1 MKNEDK
7 TDFHVFETN
16 HPYFIELGL
25 GTFTTGTLLE
35 WWNERDNLGRY
46 LNRRH
51 INVPFGPTDK
61 LDTVT
66 NTLQSLLGITDTTEF
81 SWYGWK
87 PNLEI
92 PNAGRFIEQNLKGL
106 DSNEGGEDSQIWSY
120 AGKTILGI
128 GDVQSAVDSLNLDT
142 KNPVIGVFLS
152 GVDPAFPDVQ
162 PLYAD
167 APPPFE
173 PPSTPSGINAA
184 NSGVAATNVALS
196 GYYEPLKDIS
206 PLYSLIQLN
215 KFMNHFDDY
224 YPRET
229 WELNDPNTYPGL
241 AKKEAFGSYAL
252 LNEIKSAK
260 GNPRVQW
267 SGDVTFF
274 INQNDGLIQNCEITE
289 NIKFSLYLKDES
301 MTAKTGK
308 AVTMKEMS
316 FVGPRRDAV
325 GAIGGEDGER
335 VSDDQEDVTR
345 QAAGEVDLQWNPVS
359 KKWQSGNVNMLC
371 KLVTNLRPGKAP
383 SLDFLLN
390 NDIRETLEE
399 EGNEN
404 CYIPS
409 RGSGMLI
416 RTQNSM
422 PLQWSP
428 NYAQTA
434 DTRCSDSDNNRNKQ
448 IVPVYNFNPR
458 KTYPS
463 GEEVL
468 LTQIDGVWHVSDL
481 GRGEPEEEA
490 PPVAVGIGKWG
501 PFTYTMTSSQF
512 FFKGIPSGENTQG
525 YVDVTPRDAEL
536 GFHVNYYLSA
546 KTDPKGQGVEDADLN
561 LYRKYDIPGDEVTG
575 RTPNGGYNF
584 TQPFNTENYKRWGDV
599 PAYFQQTSFDYL
611 DSKVFGIRGKE
622 GAGGTGGTFANKDL
636 CSIAS
641 TSATIN
647 SAGHPIP
654 FEASEYPSRNSANC
668 GAFFG
673 CVFPNGYQGTEE
685 YDSDDPRKFVVGGT
699 SNNILSHPAE
709 NYFTLSDTNTNK
721 PFDPGNGLS
730 DRNDANAA
738 TQAQV
743 NRPFETYNVEE
754 NNWSRGTYKHQANIF
769 YMGAD
774 NQRKSMPADVMLNAS
789 PDGKNGSPIK
799 PIGIFNDIYPTG
811 ARNTTW
817 ADPSFD
823 LAKSVGEK
831 INAGVWLYRIPDT
844 GDIDLNDSAFDF
856 QPVTRSNIMFRPLK
870 LEAYLGMGRLSAP
883 FTKVNA
889 PMDVD
894 QWVINQSIPKFGI
907 ARTLPYTIFTEI
919 ATSTVSKELPISV
932 FASDREFENAKH
944 NFAGY
949 ERGNAYK
956 NGPLKWGAW
965 TLHKKNYSRLH
976 EYSYWEQNN
985 KGGGMFFSKEFLE
998 NGDPYRL
1005 TQSQGGATGEENWKG
1020 AGAFGII
1027 GTNLKVSANTI
1038 IEFTTKN
1045 LYGMGA
1051 AAAGKFTI
1059 QGGHQ
1064 EQNKSWGVSNFV
1076 ESYKQENIIDLSV
1089 RIYQGHPADQTLYD
1103 PRYFAVHHF
1112 NPGVD
1117 FAFDVY
1123 KGAND
1128 IQVNDLGQGKPIPRN
1143 YLSDEFKNLRNCSG
1157 DLLSSVTYV
1166 FPEASGAD
1174 IRIPSRWAEHID
1186 PTVGDPANC
1195 PNGEQHVDG
1204 GTYEPVE
1211 LAEYSRVFKDATADG
1226 LTATPSPSPPLMGEE
1241 YWLVDTKRNGKLL
1254 PYRYYAK
1261 TLGIPLHSYNVQMVS
1276 QSDVEGQPAW
1286 DYASKLIVTNS
1297 GTGFSSGD
1305 AVGIFE
1311 NDIILRVTATGDGG
1325 SVAALSVERFGS
1337 GIPVNKTAS
1346 SGDLIGS
1353 FDPSFIIS
1361 PIVGAGEDFNGYFVS
1376 AGLQNSIQYDD
1387 KPFLIK
1393 RNGEEINRIAANEPG
1408 PKHLSTGFSSAA
1420 EPLAF
1425 IEDTATVQYI
1435 LPDLLKSDDG
1445 SYDIFFHFHNDITMT
1460 WFACGSD
1467 AQNDPWG
1474 NKDNVAESNE
1484 QYISIEG
1491 INLL

>member
-1 MKNEDK
+1 MKNQDK

-51 INVPFGPTDK
+51 INVPSGPTDK

-92 PNAGRFIEQNLKGL
+92 PNAGRFIKQNLKGL

-120 AGKTILGI
+120 AGKTTVGI
-128 GDVQSAVDSLNLDT
+128 GDVQSTVDTLSLDT

-162 PLYAD
+162 PLYASASD
-167 APPPFE
+167 PFD
-173 PPSTPSGINAA
+173 PPSTQEEINEATSA
-184 NSGVAATNVALS
+184 NIALAE
-196 GYYEPLKDIS
+196 YYAPLKDIS

-274 INQNDGLIQNCEITE
+274 INQNNGLLKNCEITE
-289 NIKFSLYLKDES
+289 NVKFSLYLKDES

-345 QAAGEVDLQWNPVS
+345 QAAGEIDLQWNPVS

-434 DTRCSDSDNNRNKQ
+434 DTRCSDQDNKNKQ

-481 GRGEPEEEA
+481 GRGEEEEEA
-490 PPVAVGIGKWG
+490 PPVATGIGKWG

-512 FFKGIPSGENTQG
+512 FFKGIPSVENTQG

-546 KTDPKGQGVEDADLN
+546 KTDPKGQGAEDSLLN
-561 LYRKYDIPGDEVTG
+561 LYVKYDIAGDEVTG
-575 RTPNGGYNF
+575 RKPNGGYNF
-584 TQPFNTENYKRWGDV
+584 TEPFNTEKYERWGDV

-611 DSKVFGIRGKE
+611 DSKVFGIRGKAGST
-622 GAGGTGGTFANKDL
+622 GANRDL

-654 FEASEYPSRNSANC
+654 FEASEYTTRNSANC

-685 YDSDDPRKFVVGGT
+685 YDSNDARSFTIDGT
-699 SNNILSHPAE
+699 SSRGTNFQ
-709 NYFTLSDTNTNK
+709 NYFDTTTNNTRTSK
-721 PFDPGNGLS
+721 PFDRGDGLI

-743 NRPFETYNVEE
+743 NRPFESYDVTE
-754 NNWSRGTYKHQANIF
+754 NGWSRGTNNHQANIF
-769 YMGAD
+769 YMDAD
-774 NQRKSMPADVMLNAS
+774 NKRKSMPADVMLNAS
-789 PDGKNGSPIK
+789 PNGEYGSPIK
-799 PIGIFNDIYPTG
+799 PIGVFNDIYPTG
-811 ARNTTW
+811 TD
-817 ADPSFD
+817 DPTFDD
-823 LAKSVGEK
+823 LAALVPNKVNE
-831 INAGVWLYRIPDT
+831 GVWLFRRAAD
-844 GDIDLNDSAFDF
+844 GEVDVNDSAFDF

-870 LEAYLGMGRLSAP
+870 LEAYLGMGRLSVP
-883 FTKVNA
+883 FSQVGQ
-889 PMDVD
+889 PMDVAK
-894 QWVINQSIPKFGI
+894 WVKNHSIPNFDI
-907 ARTLPYTIFTEI
+907 VRSSPYTIFTEI
-919 ATSTVSKELPISV
+919 ATSTVSKELPISA
-932 FASDREFENAKH
+932 FASDREFKNAH
-944 NFAGY
+944 YNFAGW
-949 ERGNAYK
+949 ERGNAYPQ
-956 NGPLKWGAW
+956 GPLKWGAW

-976 EYSYWEQNN
+976 EYNYWEQNIE
-985 KGGGMFFSKEFLE
+985 GGGMFFSNEFIQ

-1005 TQSQGGATGEENWKG
+1005 TQSEGATGEENWKG

-1027 GTNLKVSANTI
+1027 GTNLKVSANTS

-1059 QGGHQ
+1059 QGGYQ
-1064 EQNKSWGVSNFV
+1064 QQNKSWGVSNFV

-1123 KGAND
+1123 RGTEPIK
-1128 IQVNDLGQGKPIPRN
+1128 VNPLGQGKLIPRN
-1143 YLSDEFKNLRNCSG
+1143 YLSDEFKNLRDNNG
-1157 DLLSSVTYV
+1157 DLLDTVTYV

-1174 IRIPSRWAEHID
+1174 IRIPSRWAKHID
-1186 PTVGDPANC
+1186 STVGDGA
-1195 PNGEQHVDG
+1195 GYQHAEG
-1204 GTYEPVE
+1204 GTYEPAE
-1211 LAEYSRVFKDATADG
+1211 LAPDSLVFKDATAEG
-1226 LTATPSPSPPLMGEE
+1226 LDASTPSPPLMGEE

-1261 TLGIPLHSYNVQMVS
+1261 TLGIPIANIPPVNNSVQMVAEE
-1276 QSDVEGQPAW
+1276 DVEGQPAW
-1286 DYASKLIVTNS
+1286 DHASSLIVTNY
-1297 GTGFSSGD
+1297 GTGFSVDD

-1311 NDIILRVTATGDGG
+1311 NDIILRVTAIGDGG
-1325 SVAALSVERFGS
+1325 SVAELSVERFGS

-1353 FDPSFIIS
+1353 FNPSFIIS
-1361 PIVGAGEDFNGYFVS
+1361 PIVGAGEGFNGYFVS

-1408 PKHLSTGFSSAA
+1408 PKHISTGFSNAT

-1425 IEDTATVQYI
+1425 IEDTATVQYVI
-1435 LPDLLKSDDG
+1435 PDLLKSDDG
-1445 SYDIFFHFHNDITMT
+1445 SYDIFFHFHNDISMT
-1460 WFACGSD
+1460 WFACGADS
-1467 AQNDPWG
+1467 QNTPWG
-1474 NKDNVAESNE
+1474 NRDNPAESNE
-1484 QYISIEG
+1484 QYISIES

>member
-1 MKNEDK
+1 MKNQDK

-61 LDTVT
+61 LDNVT
-66 NTLQSLLGITDTTEF
+66 NTLQNLLGITDTTEF

-92 PNAGRFIEQNLKGL
+92 ENAGRFIKQNLKGL
-106 DSNEGGEDSQIWSY
+106 DSNGGGEDSQIWSY
-120 AGKTILGI
+120 AGKTIVGI
-128 GDVQSAVDSLNLDT
+128 GDVQSTVGTLELNT

-152 GVDPAFPDVQ
+152 GVDPAFPNVK
-162 PLYAD
+162 PLYASASDPFYPPNTPEEENEATSGNIALD
-167 APPPFE
+167 A
-173 PPSTPSGINAA
+173 
-184 NSGVAATNVALS
+184 
-196 GYYEPLKDIS
+196 YYAPLKKIS

-241 AKKEAFGSYAL
+241 TKEEAFGSYAL

-274 INQNDGLIQNCEITE
+274 INQNNGLINNCEITD
-289 NIKFSLYLKDES
+289 NITFSLYLKDES

-325 GAIGGEDGER
+325 GANGGEDGER
-335 VSDDQEDVTR
+335 ESDDQEDPTR
-345 QAAGEVDLQWNPVS
+345 QAAGEIDLQWNPVS

-371 KLVTNLRPGKAP
+371 KLVTELKPGKVP

-390 NDIRETLEE
+390 NDIKETLEE

-434 DTRCSDSDNNRNKQ
+434 DTRCSDQDNKSKQ

-481 GRGEPEEEA
+481 GRGEEEEDA
-490 PPVAVGIGKWG
+490 GVVTTRIGKWG

-512 FFKGIPSGENTQG
+512 FFKGIPSVENTQG

-546 KTDPKGQGVEDADLN
+546 IYDPKLQGLEDAYLN
-561 LYRKYDIPGDEVTG
+561 LYHKYDIAGDEVTG
-575 RTPNGGYNF
+575 RKPNGGYNF
-584 TQPFNTENYKRWGDV
+584 TQPFNTENYERWGDV

-611 DSKVFGIRGKE
+611 DSQVFGIRGK
-622 GAGGTGGTFANKDL
+622 AGTIRANPDL

-647 SAGHPIP
+647 SAGRTIP
-654 FEASEYPSRNSANC
+654 FEASEYTSRNSANC

-685 YDSDDPRKFVVGGT
+685 YDSDKRDFTVGRRSSST
-699 SNNILSHPAE
+699 YPPE
-709 NYFTLSDTNTNK
+709 NYFDTTTNNTPTSK
-721 PFDPGNGLS
+721 PFDSGNGLS
-730 DRNDANAA
+730 SRNDANAA
-738 TQAQV
+738 TSAQV
-743 NRPFETYNVEE
+743 NRPFEAYDVTE
-754 NNWSRGTYKHQANIF
+754 NGWSRGTDNHQANIF
-769 YMGAD
+769 YMDAK
-774 NQRKSMPADVMLNAS
+774 NKRKSMPADVMLNAS
-789 PDGKNGSPIK
+789 PSGEYGSPIK
-799 PIGIFNDIYPTG
+799 PIGVFNDIYPSGTP
-811 ARNTTW
+811 N
-817 ADPSFD
+817 FD
-823 LAKSVGEK
+823 LAKSAGEK

-844 GDIDLNDSAFDF
+844 GDADFNDSAFDF

-870 LEAYLGMGRLSAP
+870 LEAYLGMGRLSYP
-883 FTKVNA
+883 YTKVNA
-889 PMDVD
+889 PMDVAD
-894 QWVINQSIPKFGI
+894 WVKNKSIPNFGT
-907 ARTLPYTIFTEI
+907 ARTSPYTIFTEI
-919 ATSTVSKELPISV
+919 ATSTVSKELPISA

-944 NFAGY
+944 NFAGW
-949 ERGNAYK
+949 ERGNAYRQ
-956 NGPLKWGAW
+956 GPLKWGAW

-976 EYSYWEQNN
+976 EYDYWEQNIE
-985 KGGGMFFSKEFLE
+985 GGGMFFTKEFIQ

-1005 TQSQGGATGEENWKG
+1005 TELEGATGEENWKG

-1027 GTNLKVSANTI
+1027 GTNLKVFANTS
-1038 IEFTTKN
+1038 IEFTTKS

-1059 QGGHQ
+1059 QAGNE
-1064 EQNKSWGVSNFV
+1064 EQNKTWGVSNFV

-1123 KGAND
+1123 KGTGN
-1128 IQVNDLGQGKPIPRN
+1128 IPVNDLGQNKPIPRN
-1143 YLSDEFKNLRNCSG
+1143 YSSVDFKNLRDNNG
-1157 DLLSSVTYV
+1157 DLLRTVTYE

-1174 IRIPSRWAEHID
+1174 IRIPSRWEKHID
-1186 PTVGDPANC
+1186 YTVGDNTDY
-1195 PNGEQHVDG
+1195 QHAEG
-1204 GTYEPVE
+1204 GTYAPVE
-1211 LAEYSRVFKDATADG
+1211 LASYSLVFKDATAEG
-1226 LTATPSPSPPLMGEE
+1226 IALEPSPPLMDEK

-1261 TLGIPLHSYNVQMVS
+1261 TLGIPIANIPIFNSVQMVAEE
-1276 QSDVEGQPAW
+1276 DAEGKPAW

-1297 GTGFSSGD
+1297 GTGFSVDD

-1311 NDIILRVTATGDGG
+1311 NDIILRVTAIGDGG

-1346 SGDLIGS
+1346 SGDLIGN
-1353 FDPSFIIS
+1353 FNPSFIIS
-1361 PIVGAGEDFNGYFVS
+1361 PIVGAGEGFNGYFVS

-1408 PKHLSTGFSSAA
+1408 PKHISTGFSNAA

-1425 IEDTATVQYI
+1425 IEDTATVQYVI
-1435 LPDLLKSDDG
+1435 PDLLKSDDG
-1445 SYDIFFHFHNDITMT
+1445 SYDIFFHFHNDISMT
-1460 WFACGSD
+1460 WFACGS
-1467 AQNDPWG
+1467 NLNNTPWG
-1474 NKDNVAESNE
+1474 DSSNVAEANE
-1484 QYISIEG
+1484 QYISIED

>member
-1 MKNEDK
+1 MKNPDK

-66 NTLQSLLGITDTTEF
+66 NTLQNLLGITDTTEF

-87 PNLEI
+87 PNLDT
-92 PNAGRFIEQNLKGL
+92 PNAGRFAKQNLKGL
-106 DSNEGGEDSQIWSY
+106 DSNAGGEDSYIWSY
-120 AGKTILGI
+120 AGKTTVGI
-128 GDVQSAVDSLNLDT
+128 GDIQSTVDRLNLDT
-142 KNPVIGVFLS
+142 ENPVIGVFLS
-152 GVDPAFPDVQ
+152 GVDPAYPDVQ
-162 PLYAD
+162 PLYVSAAD
-167 APPPFE
+167 PFD
-173 PPSTPSGINAA
+173 PPSTPEEINEATSGNI
-184 NSGVAATNVALS
+184 ALAE
-196 GYYEPLKDIS
+196 YYAPLKDIS

-215 KFMNHFDDY
+215 KFINHFDDY

-229 WELNDPNTYPGL
+229 WELNVANTYPGL
-241 AKKEAFGSYAL
+241 EKKQAFGSYAL

-260 GNPRVQW
+260 SNPRIQW

-274 INQNDGLIQNCEITE
+274 INQNNGLIQNCEITD
-289 NIKFSLYLKDES
+289 NITFSLYLKDES

-345 QAAGEVDLQWNPVS
+345 QAAGEVDLQWNPVT

-371 KLVTNLRPGKAP
+371 KLVTQLRPGKVP
-383 SLDFLLN
+383 TLDHLLN

-399 EGNEN
+399 EDNAN

-428 NYAQTA
+428 NYAETA
-434 DTRCSDSDNNRNKQ
+434 DTRCKDEGRNKQ

-481 GRGEPEEEA
+481 GRGEEEEEA
-490 PPVAVGIGKWG
+490 PPVAVGIGRWG
-501 PFTYTMTSSQF
+501 SFTYTMTSSQF
-512 FFKGIPSGENTQG
+512 FFKGLPSGNTTKE
-525 YVDVTPRDAEL
+525 YVDITPRDAEL
-536 GFHVNYYLSA
+536 NFHVNYYLSA
-546 KTDPKGQGVEDADLN
+546 KTDPKLQGAEDALLN
-561 LYRKYDIPGDEVTG
+561 LFRKYDNPGDEVTG

-584 TQPFNTENYKRWGDV
+584 TQPFNTANYGRWGDV

-611 DSKVFGIRGKE
+611 DSQIFGIRGKE
-622 GAGGTGGTFANKDL
+622 STRFVDGPDK

-641 TSATIN
+641 TSATLN
-647 SAGHPIP
+647 SAGKVIP
-654 FEASEYPSRNSANC
+654 FEASEYPSRNAAHC

-673 CVFPNGYQGTEE
+673 CLFPNGYQGTEI
-685 YDSDDPRKFVVGGT
+685 YDGDDPRTFLVDGE
-699 SNNILSHPAE
+699 SSRDANFE
-709 NYFTLSDTNTNK
+709 DYFNVDNQSITTN
-721 PFDPGNGLS
+721 PFDKGNGLD
-730 DRNDANAA
+730 DRNDVSVQ

-743 NRPFETYNVEE
+743 NQPFESYSIEQNA
-754 NNWSRGTYKHQANIF
+754 WSRGTYAHQANIF
-769 YMGAD
+769 YLDAE

-799 PIGIFNDIYPTG
+799 PIGVFNDIYPTG
-811 ARNTTW
+811 APKTKW
-817 ADPSFD
+817 DDPSFD
-823 LAKSVGEK
+823 LVKSVPNKVNE
-831 INAGVWLYRIPDT
+831 GVWLYRAPET
-844 GDIDLNDSAFDF
+844 GEADINVSAFDF

-870 LEAYLGMGRLSAP
+870 MEAYLGMGQLSVP
-883 FTKVNA
+883 FNKVDA
-889 PMDVD
+889 DRGTLMDVD
-894 QWVINQSIPKFGI
+894 KWVKEKSIPNWGEFKTSPN
-907 ARTLPYTIFTEI
+907 TLFTEI
-919 ATSTVSKELPISV
+919 ATSTVSKELPIGGY
-932 FASDREFENAKH
+932 ASDREFPNAKH

-949 ERGNAYK
+949 ERGNAYPQ
-956 NGPLKWGAW
+956 GPLKWGAW
-965 TLHKKNYSRLH
+965 TKHKPTYTRLH
-976 EYSYWEQNN
+976 EYNYWERNN
-985 KGGGMFFSKEFLE
+985 AGGGMYFANEFIAG
-998 NGDPYRL
+998 GDPYRMEGDYD
-1005 TQSQGGATGEENWKG
+1005 SNWKG
-1020 AGAFGII
+1020 GGAFGII
-1027 GTNLKVSANTI
+1027 TTSLKVSANTT

-1051 AAAGKFTI
+1051 AAAGEFTI
-1059 QGGHQ
+1059 QGGHA
-1064 EQNKSWGVSNFV
+1064 EQNKSWGVSNFI

-1089 RIYQGHPADQTLYD
+1089 RIYQGHPTEQTLYD

-1117 FAFDVY
+1117 FAFDLYQGTGV
-1123 KGAND
+1123 
-1128 IQVNDLGQGKPIPRN
+1128 IPVNALGQGKPIPRN
-1143 YLSDEFKNLRNCSG
+1143 YLSDDFKNLRDGNG
-1157 DLLSSVTYV
+1157 DLLDTVTYV

-1174 IRIPSRWAEHID
+1174 IGIPSRWEKHID
-1186 PTVGDPANC
+1186 PTVSGDNLH
-1195 PNGEQHVDG
+1195 HVDG
-1204 GTYEPVE
+1204 GTFSPIE
-1211 LAEYSRVFKDATADG
+1211 LADYSRVFKDATAEGVFG
-1226 LTATPSPSPPLMGEE
+1226 LLSAPKPPLMNEE
-1241 YWLVDTKRNGKLL
+1241 YWLPDTKRNGKLL

-1261 TLGIPLHSYNVQMVS
+1261 TLGVPIPHLISDNPSVTMVA
-1276 QSDVEGQPAW
+1276 QKDVEGEPA
-1286 DYASKLIVTNS
+1286 YTHAGSLIVTNF
-1297 GTGFSSGD
+1297 GTGFSVD
-1305 AVGIFE
+1305 EAVGIFE
-1311 NDIILRVTATGDGG
+1311 NDIILRVTAVGEGG
-1325 SVAALSVERFGS
+1325 SVAGLSVERFGS
-1337 GIPVNKTAS
+1337 GIPVNKTRG

-1353 FDPSFIIS
+1353 FTSNFTIS
-1361 PIVGAGEDFNGYFVS
+1361 PLVGAGEGFNGYFVS
-1376 AGLQNSIQYDD
+1376 AGLQNSIQHDD

-1408 PKHLSTGFSSAA
+1408 PKHLSTGKSSAA

-1425 IEDTATVQYI
+1425 IEDTETVQYI
-1435 LPDLLKSDDG
+1435 IPELLKTNDG

-1460 WFACGSD
+1460 WFSCGSNLT
-1467 AQNDPWG
+1467 QTPWG
-1474 NKDNVAESNE
+1474 DRNNLAEANE

>member
-1 MKNEDK
+1 MKNQDK

-51 INVPFGPTDK
+51 INVPSGPTDK
-61 LDTVT
+61 LETVD

-81 SWYGWK
+81 SWYGWE

-92 PNAGRFIEQNLKGL
+92 PNAGRFIKQNLKGL
-106 DSNEGGEDSQIWSY
+106 DSNEGGEDSQTWSY
-120 AGKTILGI
+120 TGKTTVEIDDI
-128 GDVQSAVDSLNLDT
+128 QSAVDRLNLHT

-152 GVDPAFPDVQ
+152 GVDPAYPAFPKVQ
-162 PLYAD
+162 PLYASAAD
-167 APPPFE
+167 PFD
-173 PPSTPSGINAA
+173 PPSTPEEINKATSGNI
-184 NSGVAATNVALS
+184 ALS
-196 GYYEPLKDIS
+196 GYYAPLKDIS

-229 WELNDPNTYPGL
+229 WELNEPHTYPGL
-241 AKKEAFGSYAL
+241 QKKEAFGSYAL

-274 INQNDGLIQNCEITE
+274 INQNDGLIQNCEITD

-345 QAAGEVDLQWNPVS
+345 QAAGEIDLQWNPVS

-371 KLVTNLRPGKAP
+371 KLVTQLRPGKAP

-416 RTQNSM
+416 RAQNSM

-428 NYAQTA
+428 NYAQTE
-434 DTRCSDSDNNRNKQ
+434 DTRCSDQDNKSKQ

-468 LTQIDGVWHVSDL
+468 LTQIDGIWHVSDL
-481 GRGEPEEEA
+481 GRGEEEEEA

-512 FFKGIPSGENTQG
+512 FFKGIPSFETTRR
-525 YVDVTPRDAEL
+525 YIDVTPRDAEL

-546 KTDPKGQGVEDADLN
+546 KHDPNQGEEDAALN
-561 LYRKYDIPGDEVTG
+561 LYHKYDIPGDEVTG

-584 TQPFNTENYKRWGDV
+584 TQPFNTENYERWGDV

-611 DSKVFGIRGKE
+611 DSKVFGIRGKPSS
-622 GAGGTGGTFANKDL
+622 TGDKRPDL

-654 FEASEYPSRNSANC
+654 FDASEYPYRNSANC

-685 YDSDDPRKFVVGGT
+685 YDSDDPRKFTVGGT
-699 SNNILSHPAE
+699 SNSADYPAM
-709 NYFTLSDTNTNK
+709 NYFTTLTDSYVNK

-743 NRPFETYNVEE
+743 NKPFEAYDVEE
-754 NNWSRGTYKHQANIF
+754 NGWSRGTDKHQANIF
-769 YMGAD
+769 YMDAD

-789 PDGKNGSPIK
+789 PEGKNGSPIK
-799 PIGIFNDIYPTG
+799 PIGVFNDIYPTG
-811 ARNTTW
+811 VPN
-817 ADPSFD
+817 SFD

-831 INAGVWLYRIPDT
+831 VNAGVWLSRLPQDAISN
-844 GDIDLNDSAFDF
+844 DIDVNDSAFDF
-856 QPVTRSNIMFRPLK
+856 QPVVRSNIMFRPLK
-870 LEAYLGMGRLSAP
+870 LEAYLGMGRLSLP
-883 FTKVNA
+883 YTKANN
-889 PMDVD
+889 PKLDVKL
-894 QWVINQSIPKFGI
+894 WNKTASIPRFDLIKNS
-907 ARTLPYTIFTEI
+907 PYTIFSEI
-919 ATSTVSKELPISV
+919 GTSTVSKDLPISA
-932 FASDREFENAKH
+932 FASDREFKNAEH

-949 ERGNAYK
+949 ERDNAYPQ
-956 NGPLKWGAW
+956 GPLKWGAW

-985 KGGGMFFSKEFLE
+985 EGGGMFFTKEFIQ

-1005 TQSQGGATGEENWKG
+1005 TEDEGATGEENWKG

-1051 AAAGKFTI
+1051 AAAGKFTV

-1064 EQNKSWGVSNFV
+1064 QQNKSWGVSNFV

-1089 RIYQGHPADQTLYD
+1089 RIYQGHPEDQTLYD

-1117 FAFDVY
+1117 FAFDLY
-1123 KGAND
+1123 KGSSN
-1128 IQVNDLGQGKPIPRN
+1128 IPVNDLSSDSGVIPRN
-1143 YLSDEFKNLRNCSG
+1143 YLFDEFNNLRNSDG
-1157 DLLSSVTYV
+1157 DLLDTVTYV

-1174 IRIPSRWAEHID
+1174 IRIPSRWEKHID
-1186 PTVGDPANC
+1186 STISGDDLHH
-1195 PNGEQHVDG
+1195 EDG
-1204 GTYEPVE
+1204 GVFSPIE
-1211 LAEYSRVFKDATADG
+1211 LADGSVVLKDATAEG
-1226 LTATPSPSPPLMGEE
+1226 LVGELKPPLMDEE

-1261 TLGIPLHSYNVQMVS
+1261 TLGIPIANLSPLNPTVNMIAEE
-1276 QSDVEGQPAW
+1276 DAEGQPAW
-1286 DYASKLIVTNS
+1286 DHKYKLIVTNF
-1297 GTGFSSGD
+1297 GTGFSENE
-1305 AVGIFE
+1305 AVGILE

-1346 SGDLIGS
+1346 RGDLIGS
-1353 FDPSFIIS
+1353 FKPNFIIS
-1361 PIVGAGEDFNGYFVS
+1361 PIVGAGKDFNGYFVS

-1393 RNGEEINRIAANEPG
+1393 RAGNEINRIAANEPG

-1420 EPLAF
+1420 EEKAF
-1425 IEDTATVQYI
+1425 IEDTATVQYVI
-1435 LPDLLKSDDG
+1435 PDLLKSEDG
-1445 SYDIFFHFHNDITMT
+1445 SYDIFFHFHNDISMT
-1460 WFACGSD
+1460 WFACGS
-1467 AQNDPWG
+1467 NLNNTPWG
-1474 NKDNVAESNE
+1474 NQNNIAESNE

>member
-1 MKNEDK
+1 MKNQDQ

-25 GTFTTGTLLE
+25 GTFTTGTLIE

-51 INVPFGPTDK
+51 INVPSGPTDK

-66 NTLQSLLGITDTTEF
+66 NTLQSLLGITNTTEF

-92 PNAGRFIEQNLKGL
+92 PNAGRFLQQNLKGL
-106 DSNEGGEDSQIWSY
+106 DSNQGGEDSQIWSY
-120 AGKTILGI
+120 AGKTTVGILN
-128 GDVQSAVDSLNLDT
+128 VQSAVDDLNLKT
-142 KNPVIGVFLS
+142 ENPVIGVFLE
-152 GVDPAFPDVQ
+152 DKQ
-162 PLYAD
+162 
-167 APPPFE
+167 PFE
-173 PPSTPSGINAA
+173 VKPMYAGAA
-184 NSGVAATNVALS
+184 PE
-196 GYYEPLKDIS
+196 YYAPLKDIS

-229 WELNDPNTYPGL
+229 WKIDDANTHPGL
-241 AKKEAFGSYAL
+241 TEEQAFGSYAL

-274 INQNDGLIQNCEITE
+274 INQNNGLINNCEITD
-289 NIKFSLYLKDES
+289 NITFSLYLKDES

-325 GAIGGEDGER
+325 GAIGGGEDGER
-335 VSDDQEDVTR
+335 VPDDQEDVTR
-345 QAAGEVDLQWNPVS
+345 QVAGEVDLQWNPVS

-371 KLVTNLRPGKAP
+371 KLVTELKPGKVP
-383 SLDFLLN
+383 TLDHLLK

-399 EGNEN
+399 EDNKN
-404 CYIPS
+404 CYVPS
-409 RGSGMLI
+409 RGSGMPI

-434 DTRCSDSDNNRNKQ
+434 DTRCSDKNRNKQ

-468 LTQIDGVWHVSDL
+468 LTQIDGIWHVSDL
-481 GRGEPEEEA
+481 GRGEEEEDA
-490 PPVAVGIGKWG
+490 GVVPTGIGKWG

-512 FFKGIPSGENTQG
+512 FFKGIPSGENTRG

-546 KTDPKGQGVEDADLN
+546 RTDPKGQGLEDANLN
-561 LYRKYDIPGDEVTG
+561 LYRKYDTPGDEATG

-584 TQPFNTENYKRWGDV
+584 TQPFNTENYERWGDV

-611 DSKVFGIRGKE
+611 DSQIFGIRGKAGDVGSE
-622 GAGGTGGTFANKDL
+622 GERSNSDK

-641 TSATIN
+641 TSATVN
-647 SAGHPIP
+647 SAGQNIP
-654 FEASEYPSRNSANC
+654 FEASEYPYRNSANC

-685 YDSDDPRKFVVGGT
+685 YDSDSPRSFTIDGTGSRGIKFQ
-699 SNNILSHPAE
+699 
-709 NYFTLSDTNTNK
+709 NYFDTTKDSFTNK
-721 PFDPGNGLS
+721 PFDKGNGLS

-743 NRPFETYNVEE
+743 NRPLESYDVTE
-754 NNWSRGTYKHQANIF
+754 NGWSRGTYNHQANIF
-769 YMGAD
+769 YMDAD

-789 PDGKNGSPIK
+789 PNGEYGSPIK
-799 PIGIFNDIYPTG
+799 PIGVFNDIYPTG
-811 ARNTTW
+811 TD
-817 ADPSFD
+817 DPNFD
-823 LAKSVGEK
+823 SLAALVPNKVNE
-831 INAGVWLYRIPDT
+831 GVWLFRREADREE
-844 GDIDLNDSAFDF
+844 DVNDSAFDF
-856 QPVTRSNIMFRPLK
+856 QPVVRSNIMFRPLK
-870 LEAYLGMGRLSAP
+870 LEAYLGMGRLVG
-883 FTKVNA
+883 FE
-889 PMDVD
+889 DVPSF
-894 QWVINQSIPKFGI
+894 VSGTSIPTFGA
-907 ARTLPYTIFTEI
+907 ARSLPATIFTEI
-919 ATSTVSKELPISV
+919 ATSTVSKELPISA
-932 FASDREFENAKH
+932 FASERELPNAKH

-949 ERGNAYK
+949 EKLGFAESNR
-956 NGPLKWGAW
+956 PLKWGAW
-965 TLHKKNYSRLH
+965 TTHKKNYSRLH
-976 EYSYWEQNN
+976 RYKYWDTTD
-985 KGGGMFFSKEFLE
+985 GGMSWTTNNAFGLDNLYKFDNSSTW
-998 NGDPYRL
+998 D
-1005 TQSQGGATGEENWKG
+1005 G

-1027 GTNLKVSANTI
+1027 TTNLKVFANTS

-1051 AAAGKFTI
+1051 AAAGKFTV
-1059 QGGHQ
+1059 QAGNE
-1064 EQNKSWGVSNFV
+1064 EQNKTWGVSNFV

-1117 FAFDVY
+1117 FAFDKY
-1123 KGAND
+1123 RGKGV
-1128 IQVNDLGQGKPIPRN
+1128 IQVNELGEDKPIPRN
-1143 YLSDEFKNLRNCSG
+1143 YLSDEFKNLRNSDG
-1157 DLLSSVTYV
+1157 DLLDSVIYH

-1174 IRIPSRWAEHID
+1174 IRIPSRWAKHID
-1186 PTVGDPANC
+1186 STVSGDDLHHKAQEAPYQ
-1195 PNGEQHVDG
+1195 PI
-1204 GTYEPVE
+1204 E
-1211 LAEYSRVFKDATADG
+1211 LEEFSRVFKDATAEGAYALD
-1226 LTATPSPSPPLMGEE
+1226 PSPPLMSEE

-1261 TLGIPLHSYNVQMVS
+1261 TLGVPLYSNPLTNNNVPMVS

-1286 DYASKLIVTNS
+1286 TYASSLIVTNS
-1297 GTGFSSGD
+1297 GTGFSVDD
-1305 AVGIFE
+1305 AVGIIE
-1311 NDIILRVTATGDGG
+1311 NDIILRVTAIGDGG

-1337 GIPVNKTAS
+1337 GVPVNKTAS

-1353 FDPSFIIS
+1353 FTSNFTVSALTGD
-1361 PIVGAGEDFNGYFVS
+1361 GQGFNGYFVS
-1376 AGLQNSIQYDD
+1376 AGLQNSIQYDN

-1393 RNGEEINRIAANEPG
+1393 RNGQEINRIAANEPG
-1408 PKHLSTGFSSAA
+1408 PKHLSTGFSNAA

-1425 IEDTATVQYI
+1425 IEDTETVQYI
-1435 LPDLLKSDDG
+1435 IPDLLKSDDG

-1460 WFACGSD
+1460 WFACGS
-1467 AQNDPWG
+1467 NLNNTPWG
-1474 NKDNVAESNE
+1474 NKDNLAESNE

>member
-92 PNAGRFIEQNLKGL
+92 PNAGRFIKQNLKGL

-128 GDVQSAVDSLNLDT
+128 GDVQSTVDTLNLNT
-142 KNPVIGVFLS
+142 ENPVIGVFLE
-152 GVDPAFPDVQ
+152 DDQ
-162 PLYAD
+162 
-167 APPPFE
+167 PFE
-173 PPSTPSGINAA
+173 VKPVYAGAA
-184 NSGVAATNVALS
+184 DE
-196 GYYEPLKDIS
+196 YYAPLKDIS

-229 WELNDPNTYPGL
+229 WKTDDANTHPGL

-274 INQNDGLIQNCEITE
+274 INQNNGLINNCEITD
-289 NIKFSLYLKDES
+289 NITFSLYLKDES

-345 QAAGEVDLQWNPVS
+345 QVAGEVDLQWNPVS

-371 KLVTNLRPGKAP
+371 KLVTELNPGKVP
-383 SLDFLLN
+383 TLDFLLN

-404 CYIPS
+404 CYIPA

-434 DTRCSDSDNNRNKQ
+434 DTRCSDQDNKSKQ

-468 LTQIDGVWHVSDL
+468 LTQIDGIWHVSDL
-481 GRGEPEEEA
+481 GRGEEEEEEA

-512 FFKGIPSGENTQG
+512 FFKGIPSDENTQG

-546 KTDPKGQGVEDADLN
+546 KTDPKGQGAEDADLN
-561 LYRKYDIPGDEVTG
+561 LYRKYDIPGDEATG

-584 TQPFNTENYKRWGDV
+584 ANPFNTENYERWGDV

-611 DSKVFGIRGKE
+611 DSQVFGIRGK
-622 GAGGTGGTFANKDL
+622 AGENIKANPDL

-641 TSATIN
+641 TSATVN
-647 SAGHPIP
+647 SAGQPIP

-685 YDSDDPRKFVVGGT
+685 YDNDRNFVVAGT
-699 SNNILSHPAE
+699 SNNISNYPAS
-709 NYFTLSDTNTNK
+709 NYLTTSEKPGNK

-743 NRPFETYNVEE
+743 NDAFKPYDVEE
-754 NNWSRGTYKHQANIF
+754 NSWSRGTYDHQANIF
-769 YMGAD
+769 YMGA
-774 NQRKSMPADVMLNAS
+774 NNRRKSMPADVMLNAS

-811 ARNTTW
+811 TGAPN
-817 ADPSFD
+817 FD
-823 LAKSVGEK
+823 LAKSAGEK

-844 GDIDLNDSAFDF
+844 GDEDVNDSAFDF

-870 LEAYLGMGRLSAP
+870 LEAYLGMGRLSDP
-883 FTKVNA
+883 YTQVNA
-889 PMDVD
+889 PMDVE
-894 QWVINQSIPKFGI
+894 QWVKNQSIPNFGL
-907 ARTLPYTIFTEI
+907 ARTSPYTIFTEI
-919 ATSTVSKELPISV
+919 ATSTVSKTLPISA

-985 KGGGMFFSKEFLE
+985 EGGGMFFTKEFPQ
-998 NGDPYRL
+998 NSDPYQL

-1027 GTNLKVSANTI
+1027 GTNLKVSANTT

-1051 AAAGKFTI
+1051 AAAGQFTI
-1059 QGGHQ
+1059 QAGNQ

-1117 FAFDVY
+1117 FAFDLYQGTGV
-1123 KGAND
+1123 
-1128 IQVNDLGQGKPIPRN
+1128 IPVNDLGQGKPIPRN
-1143 YLSDEFKNLRNCSG
+1143 YLSDEFKNLRDCNG
-1157 DLLSSVTYV
+1157 DLLDTVTYV

-1174 IRIPSRWAEHID
+1174 IRIPSRWEKHID
-1186 PTVGDPANC
+1186 STVGNPANC
-1195 PNGEQHVDG
+1195 PDGEQHVDG
-1204 GTYEPVE
+1204 VTYGPVE
-1211 LAEYSRVFKDATADG
+1211 LASYSLVFKDATAELG
-1226 LTATPSPSPPLMGEE
+1226 ALTPSPPLMGEE
-1241 YWLVDTKRNGKLL
+1241 YWLPDTKRNGKLL

-1261 TLGIPLHSYNVQMVS
+1261 TLGIPIANLFNNVPMVAEK
-1276 QSDVEGQPAW
+1276 DVEGQPAW
-1286 DYASKLIVTNS
+1286 DYASRLIVTNY
-1297 GTGFSSGD
+1297 GTGFSVDD

-1353 FDPSFIIS
+1353 FNSNFTIS
-1361 PIVGAGEDFNGYFVS
+1361 PIVGAGEGFNGYFVS

-1393 RNGEEINRIAANEPG
+1393 RNDQEINRIAANEPG

-1435 LPDLLKSDDG
+1435 IPDLLKSDDG

-1460 WFACGSD
+1460 WFACGSNL
-1467 AQNDPWG
+1467 QNTPWG
-1474 NKDNVAESNE
+1474 NRDNVAEANE

>member
-1 MKNEDK
+1 MKNQDK

-25 GTFTTGTLLE
+25 GTFTTGTLIE

-51 INVPFGPTDK
+51 INTPLDPTDK
-61 LDTVT
+61 LETVK
-66 NTLQSLLGITDTTEF
+66 NTLQSLLGITETTEF

-92 PNAGRFIEQNLKGL
+92 PNAGRFIKQNLKDL
-106 DSNEGGEDSQIWSY
+106 DSNKGGEEEEMWSY
-120 AGKTILGI
+120 TGKTTVGI
-128 GDVQSAVDSLNLDT
+128 GDVQSTVNTLNLDT
-142 KNPVIGVFLS
+142 KNPVIGVFLDDT
-152 GVDPAFPDVQ
+152 DPFPVK
-162 PLYAD
+162 PLYASASD
-167 APPPFE
+167 PFDPPN
-173 PPSTPSGINAA
+173 TPS
-184 NSGVAATNVALS
+184 ATDVALAE
-196 GYYEPLKDIS
+196 YYAPLKDIS

-241 AKKEAFGSYAL
+241 NQQQAFGSYAL

-289 NIKFSLYLKDES
+289 NVKFSLYLKDES

-325 GAIGGEDGER
+325 GAIGGQDGDR

-371 KLVTNLRPGKAP
+371 KLVTELKPGKVP
-383 SLDFLLN
+383 TLDYLLN
-390 NDIRETLEE
+390 NDIKETLEE

-428 NYAQTA
+428 SYAQTA
-434 DTRCSDSDNNRNKQ
+434 DTRCSDQDNKSKQ
-448 IVPVYNFNPR
+448 IVPVYNFNPK

-468 LTQIDGVWHVSDL
+468 LTQIDGIWHVSDL
-481 GRGEPEEEA
+481 GRGEEEEEA
-490 PPVAVGIGKWG
+490 PPVDARIGKWG

-512 FFKGIPSGENTQG
+512 FFKGIPSVENTRG

-536 GFHVNYYLSA
+536 GFHVNYYRSA
-546 KTDPKGQGVEDADLN
+546 IYDPKLQGVEDASLN
-561 LYRKYDIPGDEVTG
+561 LYHKYDIAGDEVTG
-575 RTPNGGYNF
+575 RKPNGGYNF
-584 TQPFNTENYKRWGDV
+584 TQPFNTENYERWGDV

-611 DSKVFGIRGKE
+611 DSQVFGIRGK
-622 GAGGTGGTFANKDL
+622 AGLTGDDKRPDK

-673 CVFPNGYQGTEE
+673 CVFPNGYQGTEG
-685 YDSDDPRKFVVGGT
+685 YDSDNREFIVGGI
-699 SNNILSHPAE
+699 SNNVSSHLPQD
-709 NYFTLSDTNTNK
+709 YFDTITKNAATKN
-721 PFDPGNGLS
+721 PFDKGNGLS
-730 DRNDANAA
+730 DRNDVAA
-738 TQAQV
+738 QTQAQV
-743 NRPFETYNVEE
+743 DNPLEPYDIGGNK
-754 NNWSRGTYKHQANIF
+754 WSRGSYNYQANIF
-769 YMGAD
+769 YMDAT
-774 NQRKSMPADVMLNAS
+774 NRRKSMPADVMLNAS
-789 PDGKNGSPIK
+789 PNGENGSPIK
-799 PIGIFNDIYPTG
+799 PIGVFNDIYPTE
-811 ARNTTW
+811 APN
-817 ADPSFD
+817 SFD
-823 LAKSVGEK
+823 LAKSAGEK
-831 INAGVWLYRIPDT
+831 VNAGVWLYKVPTTTIGNLDF
-844 GDIDLNDSAFDF
+844 NDSAFDF
-856 QPVTRSNIMFRPLK
+856 QPVSPDNIMFRPLK

-883 FTKVNA
+883 YTTVNA
-889 PMDVD
+889 PMDVAD
-894 QWVINQSIPKFGI
+894 WVTDESIPNFGV
-907 ARTLPYTIFTEI
+907 ARSSPNTIFTEI
-919 ATSTVSKELPISV
+919 ATSTVSKKLPISA
-932 FASDREFENAKH
+932 FASDREFKNAKY

-949 ERGNAYK
+949 ERGNAYPQ
-956 NGPLKWGAW
+956 GPLKWGAW
-965 TLHKKNYSRLH
+965 TLHKPTYARLH
-976 EYSYWEQNN
+976 EYNYWEQNIE
-985 KGGGMFFSKEFLE
+985 GGGMFFTKEFVS
-998 NGDPYRL
+998 NDPYKL
-1005 TQSQGGATGEENWKG
+1005 TQQEGATGGENWKG

-1027 GTNLKVSANTI
+1027 GTNLKVFANTS
-1038 IEFTTKN
+1038 IEFTTKS

-1051 AAAGKFTI
+1051 AAAGNFTI
-1059 QGGHQ
+1059 QGGNQ
-1064 EQNKSWGVSNFV
+1064 EQNKTWGVSNFV

-1123 KGAND
+1123 KGTGV
-1128 IQVNDLGQGKPIPRN
+1128 IPVNELGQGRPIPRN
-1143 YLSDEFKNLRNCSG
+1143 YLSVDFKDKRDNNG
-1157 DLLSSVTYV
+1157 DLLTTVTYV
-1166 FPEASGAD
+1166 YPEASGAD
-1174 IRIPSRWAEHID
+1174 IRIPSRWAKHID
-1186 PTVGDPANC
+1186 STVGDNADY
-1195 PNGEQHVDG
+1195 QHAEG
-1204 GTYEPVE
+1204 GTYQPVE
-1211 LAEYSRVFKDATADG
+1211 LTSYSRVFKDATAEG
-1226 LTATPSPSPPLMGEE
+1226 FASTPSPPLMDEQ

-1261 TLGIPLHSYNVQMVS
+1261 TLGIPISNLISDDPTTVNMVAEE
-1276 QSDVEGQPAW
+1276 DVEGQPAW
-1286 DYASKLIVTNS
+1286 GHAQSLIVTNY
-1297 GTGFSSGD
+1297 GTGFSVDD

-1311 NDIILRVTATGDGG
+1311 NDIILRVTATGEAG
-1325 SVAALSVERFGS
+1325 SVAGLSVERFGS

-1353 FDPSFIIS
+1353 FNPNFIIS
-1361 PIVGAGEDFNGYFVS
+1361 PIVGAGEGFNGYFVS

-1425 IEDTATVQYI
+1425 IDDTATVQYT

-1460 WFACGSD
+1460 WFACGS
-1467 AQNDPWG
+1467 NLNNTPWG
-1474 NKDNVAESNE
+1474 DRSNVAESNE